1 MWILTLEVKQSQAR
15 KPSNTQHNHKNRSNP
30 PKPKAPNVKLY
41 KPASEKKVVTTK
53 KQPLA
58 QRLLLQDNLTPG
70 QHGETNANKKLPAP
84 ITYRG
89 GPRTRSQN
97 CSDFWTHIWSRANRY
112 CKAFEASLAEVR
124 GLPRPPEASLMG
136 FRGLP
141 RPHEASTK
149 SQNPFSLQDY
159 EASGT
164 RAYNS
169 IKRVPARPRAR
180 TNPGC
185 LFHVKTKEF

>member
-1 MWILTLEVKQSQAR
+1 MLRYVKDQKRVSRHVPEVQRSSISVCKGENAR
-15 KPSNTQHNHKNRSNP
+15 ITSRRVSCTVRFC
-30 PKPKAPNVKLY
+30 
-41 KPASEKKVVTTK
+41 
-53 KQPLA
+53 
-58 QRLLLQDNLTPG
+58 LL
-70 QHGETNANKKLPAP
+70 
-84 ITYRG
+84 YRG

-149 SQNPFSLQDY
+149 SQNSFSLQDY

-164 RAYNS
+164 RAYNT

-185 LFHVKTKEF
+185 LFHVKDKRILSRGWLQVLFILYSKRHDRPRRASTD